1 MNIFR
6 VLPGFRRTPAGLERA
21 VLRRLPVIAVLGTV
35 LPILAGI
42 AAWRFASPVDA
53 TLAARSL
60 TRIEIIVAS
69 IVALHWTAV
78 LTVGIACVV
87 VMVMKGPAYVADGYE
102 VPDADAPAR
111 GDSPPR
117 DAS

>member
-6 VLPGFRRTPAGLERA
+6 VLPGFRRSPAGLERA

-69 IVALHWTAV
+69 VVALHWTAV

-102 VPDADAPAR
+102 VPDAESPGR
-111 GDSPPR
+111 GDSPAR